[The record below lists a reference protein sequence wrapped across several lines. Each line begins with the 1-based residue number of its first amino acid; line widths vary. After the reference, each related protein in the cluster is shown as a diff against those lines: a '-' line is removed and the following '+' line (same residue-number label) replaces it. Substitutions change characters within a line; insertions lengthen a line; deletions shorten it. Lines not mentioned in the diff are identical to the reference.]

1 MFLDLCRARLSYAV
15 MFHDIAVPLWL
26 LVLIV
31 AFAAITALDRLLK
44 PSVRWFFRRRMER
57 AVTEVNKRLAKPIEP
72 FRLARRHDTIQRLLY
87 DPTVIAAVAEHAAT
101 EGIPKNVAFQQAERY
116 AREIVPRF
124 SATAY
129 FGIGTRLARFLSE
142 TLYRVRLAHF
152 DEESLARID
161 KDATVIFVMNHRSNM
176 DYILVTYMAAGRTA
190 LSYAVGEWAQV
201 WPLAPLIR
209 SMGAYF
215 IRRKSRNAL
224 YRRVLARY
232 VQIATAEGVTQ
243 AVFPEGGLSLDGRI
257 AEPRLGILNYIVSG
271 WQADRKRDVVFV
283 PVALNYD
290 RVLEDNV
297 LIEAAGTTDRRFHY
311 RFWQV
316 AGYVA
321 RRAWQWM
328 RGRFRRFGYA
338 AVSFGAPL
346 SLSDLAKGQPAAKLT
361 ERVAHRLM
369 DRISA
374 LVPVLPI
381 PLAAA
386 ILLRHPDGLSRADL
400 QLEFSAALTDL
411 SERKVFAQV
420 ARDNPDLTLELALRG
435 LGMRHLIVEAND
447 HIIPQPR
454 SHAILAFYA
463 ASIAHHLKA
472 NHRKN

>member
-1 MFLDLCRARLSYAV
+1 
-15 MFHDIAVPLWL
+15 
-26 LVLIV
+26 VLG
-31 AFAAITALDRLLK
+31 

-87 DPTVIAAVAEHAAT
+87 DPNVIEAVAEHAAT

-129 FGIGTRLARFLSE
+129 FGIGTRVARFLSE

-152 DEESLARID
+152 DDEALAQID

-201 WPLAPLIR
+201 WPLSGLIR

-232 VQIATAEGVTQ
+232 VQIATSEGVTQ
-243 AVFPEGGLSLDGRI
+243 AVFPEGGLSLDGRT
-257 AEPRLGILNYIVSG
+257 APAKLGILNYIVTG
-271 WQADRKRDVVFV
+271 WQGDKKRNVVFV

-290 RVLEDNV
+290 RVLEDHV
-297 LIEAAGTTDRRFHY
+297 LVEAAKSTDHRFRY

-321 RRAWQWM
+321 RRIWQWM

-346 SLSDLAKGQPAAKLT
+346 SLSELAKGQPAAKLT
-361 ERVAHRLM
+361 ERVALRLM
-369 DRISA
+369 ERISA

-381 PLAAA
+381 PLTSA
-386 ILLRHPDGLSRADL
+386 LLIRHPGGISRAAL
-400 QLEFSAALTDL
+400 QDEFNAALSDL
-411 SERKVFAQV
+411 KSRNIFVQV
-420 ARDNPDLTLELALRG
+420 ARDNPELTLELALRG
-435 LGMRHLIVEAND
+435 LTVRGLIRAD
-447 HIIPQPR
+447 LDTLAPQPQMID
-454 SHAILAFYA
+454 ILNFYA
-463 ASIAHHLKA
+463 ASIEHHLRA
-472 NHRKN
+472 NRTKN